1 MGGFRLAFAA
11 VGSIIF
17 GLWLALEVWIRR
29 APVEDLA
36 FTTREE
42 RSGNEGSYFR
52 VRVQVPSGYQ
62 ISEKWVWISDEQ
74 YETLEDVQVMPVHVR
89 RSGDRVF
96 LRGVRH
102 RGRVW
107 LIGFVAFYFGFN
119 LIIILFDL

>member
-1 MGGFRLAFAA
+1 MGGFSLVFAA

-42 RSGNEGSYFR
+42 KGGSEGSYYR
-52 VRVQVPSGYQ
+52 VRVQVPSSYQ
-62 ISEKWVWISDEQ
+62 INDKWVWISAKQ
-74 YETLEDVQVMPVHVR
+74 YETLEGVQMMPVHVR
-89 RSGDRVF
+89 RSGDRIF

-107 LIGFVAFYFGFN
+107 LIGFIAFYFSFN